1 MKVKKRLPPAGH
13 LAGKQTGH
21 VYEAKSAYSETR
33 GPPRLLLLGMHPV
46 KLEMPK
52 EGFGIKVIRVAVH
65 GLCTM
70 CTA

>member
-1 MKVKKRLPPAGH
+1 MLPLGRH

-21 VYEAKSAYSETR
+21 VYEAKSADCETR

-46 KLEMPK
+46 KLEMAK
-52 EGFGIKVIRVAVH
+52 EGFGIKLIRVAVYS
-65 GLCTM
+65 LCIM